1 MPRMTSLKALA
12 RSAAAAGLIALV
24 LLGGGCIGRVTESPA
39 PVDQFAPGR
48 WASLMPLTAARPGG
62 GAGALQGQVWVIGGF
77 GDNADPVGIAESYD
91 PKTNEWQLRPSLP
104 IPVHHAAAAV
114 VGDRLFVIGGYT
126 GGRGRWGAVHPLYEV
141 DAARS
146 TAS

>member
-1 MPRMTSLKALA
+1 MLRMISLKALA
-12 RSAAAAGLIALV
+12 RSPAAGLIALV
-24 LLGGGCIGRVTESPA
+24 LLGSGCIGRVTESPA

-48 WASLMPLTAARPGG
+48 WTSLMPLTSGRQEVAAAALQGPGG
-62 GAGALQGQVWVIGGF
+62 GI

-91 PKTNEWQLRPSLP
+91 PKSNEWQLRPSLP

-126 GGRGRWGAVHPLYEV
+126 GGRSRWGAAPPHH
-141 DAARS
+141 
-146 TAS
+146 